1 MAYVITITDGNGN
14 KLTVEVSYE
23 IFRFEKNYSRQ
34 EIRHLEE
41 SKENLSYEG
50 FCELNDEYYMEIPE
64 QLTTSSCETEIM
76 NNFSAEELHKAI
88 DRLPEKQ
95 RRRFILYFVNGLTFE
110 EIAAAERTVHSAI
123 VESIQTALSKLRK
136 IIGSVEI

>member
-64 QLTTSSCETEIM
+64 QLTASSCETEIM

-110 EIAAAERTVHSAI
+110 EIAVAENVTYKSV
-123 VESIQTALSKLRK
+123 VESVQNALVKLRR
-136 IIGSVEI
+136 IVRNVEF

>member
-50 FCELNDEYYMEIPE
+50 FCELNDEYYMEIPDSL
-64 QLTTSSCETEIM
+64 QPRLAKRKSLTI
-76 NNFSAEELHKAI
+76 FLAEELHKAI

-95 RRRFILYFVNGLTFE
+95 RRRLYFIFC
-110 EIAAAERTVHSAI
+110 ERLNV
-123 VESIQTALSKLRK
+123 
-136 IIGSVEI
+136 